1 MPDLMNR
8 LHNLSEY
15 PVLAELACVRT
26 KASRL
31 DGRACKMLYE
41 QALQT
46 IDLAAISPEELM
58 LMRRLGVFDSELC
71 LKVSETYESD
81 AAREVDTE
89 EKINRRVR

>member
-1 MPDLMNR
+1 MPILMNR
-8 LHNLSEY
+8 LHNLSDY
-15 PVLAELACVRT
+15 PVLAGLARVRT
-26 KASRL
+26 KASRF

-46 IDLAAISPEELM
+46 IDLAAMSPEELM
-58 LMRRLGVFDSELC
+58 LMRRLGVIRAELC
-71 LKVSETYESD
+71 LKVTDTYESD